1 MTNKKSIPIII
12 GVAQY
17 TQPKETAQAV
27 DPLSLMVKTGQMAL
41 NDVGTEDIK
50 EFIDTIYMINI
61 FSWSYEDAPSELSKL
76 LGIKPVQKVY
86 MPDGGNTPQTMVN
99 RAAKAIYSGKSQ
111 AILITGGEAHY
122 TASRTSL
129 TPRNWPKRKKP
140 LYMEGKRWNGI
151 NKFEN
156 HYKMIFPSCSYAIF
170 ETAIRAA
177 SGRSLEEHKRYIGEL
192 FERFAKIA
200 SKNPNSWTKRAYTA
214 EEITTATPENR
225 NVNYPYTKRMCSNM
239 FVDQA
244 ATLIMTNEK
253 IAEKFKI
260 DKKHWIY
267 LMGCADLKNIH
278 EITRRPKLHDSPAS
292 REGSRLA
299 LEQAGL
305 TLDNIDKFDLYSC
318 FPSIVEIM
326 MKEIGIP
333 ENDTRDLTVTGGNP
347 FFGGPWSNYTMH
359 AIVTTI
365 NLIRKNPSLKIM
377 VVANGGYNNKQSF
390 GIYGTD
396 LPVKLWGDNDEAK
409 VQQSILAQILPE
421 PVEEANGQL
430 TIEGY
435 TFVYDRK
442 GYPRRGV
449 VIGHLENSRRTLAYI
464 EANTEVLLNLEQQ
477 ELVGQTFPVHFDSDN
492 NFNVI
497 SITDR
502 N

>member
-1 MTNKKSIPIII
+1 MSKEFNPIIV

-17 TQPKETAQAV
+17 TQPKETPQAV
-27 DPLSLMVKTGQMAL
+27 DPLNLMVNTGQMAL
-41 NDVGTEDIK
+41 NDVGTDDIK
-50 EFIDTIYMINI
+50 ENIDTIYMINI
-61 FSWSYEDAPSELSKL
+61 ISWSYEDAPGELSKI

-86 MPDGGNTPQTMVN
+86 LPEGGNSPQMIVN
-99 RAAKAIYSGKSQ
+99 RAAKAISSGKSQ
-111 AILITGGEAHY
+111 AILITGGEAQY
-122 TASRTSL
+122 TASRTSI
-129 TPRNWPKRKKP
+129 TPRNWPKRKNPK
-140 LYMEGKRWNGI
+140 YIEGKLWNGI

-156 HYKMIFPSCSYAIF
+156 KYKLIFPSCCYAIF

-177 SGRSLEEHKRYIGEL
+177 SGRSLEEHKRYIGGL

-200 SKNPNSWTKRAYTA
+200 SKNPNSWTKKAYTA
-214 EEITTATPENR
+214 EEITTANPENR
-225 NVNYPYTKRMCSNM
+225 KINYPYTKRMCSNM

-253 IAEKFKI
+253 IAEKLKI
-260 DKKHWIY
+260 DKKRWIY
-267 LMGCADLKNIH
+267 LMGCADLNNIH
-278 EITRRPKLHDSPAS
+278 EITRRPQIHDSPAS

-305 TLDNIDKFDLYSC
+305 TLENINKFDLYSC

-326 MKEIGIP
+326 MKEIGIH
-333 ENDTRDLTVTGGNP
+333 ENDTRDLTVTGGGP
-347 FFGGPWSNYTMH
+347 FFGGPMNNYSMH
-359 AIVTTI
+359 GIVRTI

-377 VVANGGYNNKQSF
+377 VVANGGYNTRQSF

-396 LPVKLWGDNDEAK
+396 PPGKLWGERDDAK

-430 TIEGY
+430 TIEAY

-442 GYPRRGV
+442 GNPRRGI
-449 VIGHLENSRRTLAYI
+449 VIGHLENGRRTLANL
-464 EANTEVLLNLEQQ
+464 EAETEVLLNLEQQ
-477 ELVGQTFPVHFDSDN
+477 ELVGQTFPVHFDSN
-492 NFNVI
+492 LSCNVI
-497 SITDR
+497 SITDH